1 LQDHTFALMQWISS
15 RLRVRQKNV
24 GKTRCG
30 FTRTSIVPKRESGSN
45 VEVEARKKGFF
56 MSFSWYA
63 LHVRPHFEKYVCNQL
78 EGKGYE
84 VFLPTSASI
93 QRSSARGIALSP
105 PLFPGY
111 VFCRFNIQ
119 SRLPILVT
127 AGVNYVVG
135 FGNLPVPA
143 DADEIAA
150 LQVVLKSELATQ
162 PWPYLKD
169 GQAVRV
175 QTGPLE
181 GITGIVVTAKG
192 CDRLILSMT
201 LLMRSVSV
209 EIDRR
214 WIKPIDASSEMPVTA
229 CLSRRIGIG

>member
-1 LQDHTFALMQWISS
+1 
-15 RLRVRQKNV
+15 
-24 GKTRCG
+24 
-30 FTRTSIVPKRESGSN
+30 
-45 VEVEARKKGFF
+45 

-63 LHVRPHFEKYVCNQL
+63 LHVRPHFEKYVCRQL
-78 EGKGYE
+78 EDKGYE
-84 VFLPTSASI
+84 VVLPTYASI
-93 QRSSARGIALSP
+93 ERSPDRGTTFSLS
-105 PLFPGY
+105 LFPGY
-111 VFCRFNIQ
+111 IFCRFDIQ

-143 DADEIAA
+143 DAAEIAA

-169 GQAVRV
+169 GQIVRM

-181 GITGIVVTAKG
+181 GITGIAITAKG
-192 CDRLILSMT
+192 CDRLILPMT

-214 WIKPIDASSEMPVTA
+214 WIRPVDASSETRVTA
-229 CLSRRIGIG
+229 CLSRPIGMG